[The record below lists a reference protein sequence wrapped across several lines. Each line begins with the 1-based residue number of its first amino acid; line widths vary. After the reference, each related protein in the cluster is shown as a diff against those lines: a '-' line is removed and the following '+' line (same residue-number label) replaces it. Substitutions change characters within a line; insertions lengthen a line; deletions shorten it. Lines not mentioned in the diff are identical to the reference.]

1 MSLQTVDESVFRFK
15 DLTDFFDLTVS
26 AFCFVFSVDM
36 KDMDMEATL
45 EAVHISTLRPRDLVD
60 TDMTDMDMAVDRVDM
75 VVDIPTNT
83 ALM

>member
-1 MSLQTVDESVFRFK
+1 
-15 DLTDFFDLTVS
+15 
-26 AFCFVFSVDM
+26 
-36 KDMDMEATL
+36 MDMEATL
-45 EAVHISTLRPRDLVD
+45 EVVHISTLRPRDLVD